1 MTTELCHA
9 YGIQDLLPH
18 PNILNFHMEKVSLP
32 DWATNLT
39 FQLMIGAGDLDQ
51 GGILNVHRFPS
62 IDVYAC
68 YPWDNGG
75 SLRANIKAFLALPPN
90 TKLMCFID
98 LENNVHVSKFIKL
111 FKGKFSRIEGHG
123 PHTPH
128 LNPVDIAEVLTEG
141 GQASNIYERSSNC
154 TSVALVTEWL
164 QCPFPNYISR
174 GHIFEVDANGGYK
187 HLTPEVSAKVAD
199 LFRIQIRKY
208 NSENRHIKVEEDY
221 LSMIDTWSLVECQTV
236 LSGLLFE
243 RQTPLTLYGIIQPFE
258 PIWCE
263 KERPELIYTKISPKF
278 FHETIH
284 NYVSTF
290 GTDDKVERLTLI
302 HDKIQEDLSM
312 KRIFEAKAKYNT
324 YRKKIDSLFAKK

>member
-1 MTTELCHA
+1 MTTELCYA

-18 PNILNFHMEKVSLP
+18 PNILNFHMGHVTLP
-32 DWATNLT
+32 EWAIDHT

-51 GGILNVHRFPS
+51 GGIPNVNRFS
-62 IDVYAC
+62 SVDVYAC

-75 SLRANIKAFLALPPN
+75 SLRTNIEAFLALPPN
-90 TKLMCFID
+90 TKLLCFID
-98 LENNVHVSKFIKL
+98 FDNHVHLSSFLKL
-111 FKGKFSRIEGHG
+111 FKGKFSSIEGHG
-123 PHTPH
+123 AHTPH

-141 GQASNIYERSSNC
+141 GQASNMYERSANG
-154 TSVALVTEWL
+154 TSVLLVKEWL
-164 QCPFPNYISR
+164 KCPFPNYIGR
-174 GHIFEVDANGGYK
+174 GHIFDVDANGGYTP
-187 HLTPEVSAKVAD
+187 LTPEVAAEMAD
-199 LFRIQIRKY
+199 LFRIQIRKVHF
-208 NSENRHIKVEEDY
+208 ENRHVKVEEDY
-221 LSMIDTWSLVECQTV
+221 LSMIDTWGLVECQTV

-278 FHETIH
+278 FRDTIDK
-284 NYVSTF
+284 YVSTF
-290 GTDDKVERLTLI
+290 GVDYNVERLTFI
-302 HDKIQEDLSM
+302 HDKIHEDLAM